1 MKRVH
6 IYLFLAIA
14 VLFFASCEKEQS
26 TNPSNEPLPIFRG
39 YMQFSTDVSTR
50 ADLATNMRGRNF
62 GVFGY
67 EYNTTT
73 TWSYAKA
80 NTTPQTFY
88 NQKVECDSS
97 GNCTYDVD
105 GTQGG
110 NQFKRWEDK
119 HYSFFAYH
127 PYGGSGIAFSG
138 QNDVNTPMLTY
149 TYGWY
154 SNTSDY
160 IDATANEHIFDL
172 MTAEH
177 VDADGSTNVGLNF
190 KHRMFAIEVL
200 ANNYNEHTYEY
211 DTVPVYAKDAN
222 GNYILDANGNKV
234 PSTDAQGNPIFED
247 VIRKDADGNNVIAPG
262 GDQSKEVGMVTIKL
276 DSLRYNTMTIPMSMA
291 SGETKPV
298 YSGPAKPF
306 SREFVI
312 SMNKVRIPAYNETI
326 IDEYGERGGGIPT
339 SISKLGSDGG
349 GYLMLIPQDAI
360 QGAEYNIRFSIDWL
374 GKPADSDDIKTTFDA
389 TINFEPGR
397 LYQLIINFVG
407 SGITIALIEAGSWD
421 PLTVEHTFE

>member
-1 MKRVH
+1 MNRY
-6 IYLFLAIA
+6 IIFSFIA
-14 VLFFASCEKEQS
+14 VSALLFASCEQ
-26 TNPSNEPLPIFRG
+26 EPHPTYPNGELPIFNG
-39 YMQFSTDVSTR
+39 YMQFSTDVSSR

-88 NQKVECDSS
+88 NQKVVCDSS
-97 GNCTYDVD
+97 GNCTYDVN
-105 GTQGG
+105 GTEAG
-110 NQFKRWEDK
+110 NQFKKWEDK

-127 PYGGSGIAFSG
+127 PYGGNGITFSAE
-138 QNDVNTPMLTY
+138 DAVNTPMLTY

-154 SNTSDY
+154 NNTSDY
-160 IDATANEHIFDL
+160 IDATANNSIFDL

-177 VDADGSTNVGLNF
+177 VDADGSTSVGLNF

-200 ANNYNEHTYEY
+200 ANNYNEHTYVY

-234 PSTDAQGNPIFED
+234 QSTDAQGNPIYED
-247 VIRKDADGNNVIAPG
+247 VICKDANGNNVIADG
-262 GDQSKEVGMVTIKL
+262 GNASKEVGMVTIKL
-276 DSLRYNTMTIPMSMA
+276 ENLRYNTMTIPLSMA
-291 SGETKPV
+291 SGEAKPV
-298 YSGPAKPF
+298 YSGPPSPF

-339 SISKLGSDGG
+339 SISKLGSAGG

-360 QGAEYNIRFSIDWL
+360 QGKEYNIRFSIDWL
-374 GKPADSDDIKTTFDA
+374 GKPADSDDIKTTFDS

>member
-1 MKRVH
+1 MKRVL
-6 IYLFLAIA
+6 YLSILAIA
-14 VLFFASCEKEQS
+14 VLFFASCEKEQP

-127 PYGGSGIAFSG
+127 PYDGNGISFSG

-149 TYGWY
+149 TYPWHSTPDQRIIVPG
-154 SNTSDY
+154 NAD
-160 IDATANEHIFDL
+160 IFDL

-200 ANNYNEHTYEY
+200 ANNYNEHTYVY

-234 PSTDAQGNPIFED
+234 QSTDSQGNPIVED
-247 VIRKDADGNNVIAPG
+247 VIRKDADGNNVIADG
-262 GDQSKEVGMVTIKL
+262 GNASEVVGMTTIKL
-276 DSLRYNTMTIPMSMA
+276 ENLRYNTMIIPMSMA
-291 SGETKPV
+291 SGEAKPV
-298 YSGPAKPF
+298 YSGPTTPF
-306 SREFVI
+306 SREFVV
-312 SMNKVRIPAYNETI
+312 SMNDVRIPAYNETI
-326 IDEYGERGGGIPT
+326 IDEFGERGGGIPT
-339 SISKLGSDGG
+339 SISKLGSTSG

-374 GKPADSDDIKTTFDA
+374 GKPADSDDIKTTFDS

>member
-1 MKRVH
+1 MRRFLY
-6 IYLFLAIA
+6 ISIFATLFI
-14 VLFFASCEKEQS
+14 ASCEQ
-26 TNPSNEPLPIFRG
+26 EPHPTYPNGELPIFNG
-39 YMQFSTDVSTR
+39 YMQFSTDVSSR

-88 NQKVECDSS
+88 NQRVVCDSS

-105 GTQGG
+105 INQDG
-110 NQFKRWEDK
+110 NQFKKWEDK

-127 PYGGSGIAFSG
+127 PYEGNGISVSAK
-138 QNDVNTPMLTY
+138 DAVNTPMLTY

-154 SNTSDY
+154 SDPNQR
-160 IDATANEHIFDL
+160 IIVPGNAKIFDL

-200 ANNYNEHTYEY
+200 ANNYNEHTYVY

-234 PSTDAQGNPIFED
+234 QSTDAQGNPIFED
-247 VIRKDADGNNVIAPG
+247 VIRKDADGNNVIANG
-262 GDQSKEVGMVTIKL
+262 GNASEVVGMTTIKL
-276 DSLRYNTMTIPMSMA
+276 ENLRYNTMTIPMSMA
-291 SGETKPV
+291 SGEAKPV
-298 YSGPAKPF
+298 CNGPTDSF

-312 SMNKVRIPAYNETI
+312 SIDDVRIPAYNETI

-374 GKPADSDDIKTTFDA
+374 GKPADSDDIKTTFDS

>member
-1 MKRVH
+1 MNRY
-6 IYLFLAIA
+6 IIFSFIA
-14 VLFFASCEKEQS
+14 VSALLFASCEQ
-26 TNPSNEPLPIFRG
+26 EPHPTYPNGELPIFNG
-39 YMQFSTDVSTR
+39 YMQFSTDVSSR

-73 TWSYAKA
+73 TWNYAKA

-88 NQKVECDSS
+88 NKEVVCDSS

-105 GTQGG
+105 RNQDG
-110 NQFKRWEDK
+110 NQFKKWEDK

-127 PYGGSGIAFSG
+127 PYGGNGISLSAE
-138 QNDVNTPMLTY
+138 DAVNTPMLTY

-154 SNTSDY
+154 SDSGQRIIVPGN
-160 IDATANEHIFDL
+160 AKIFDL

-200 ANNYNEHTYEY
+200 ANNYNEHTYVY

-234 PSTDAQGNPIFED
+234 QSTDAQGNPIFED
-247 VIRKDADGNNVIAPG
+247 VIRKDADGNNVIATG
-262 GDQSKEVGMVTIKL
+262 GNASKVVGMTTIKL
-276 DSLRYNTMTIPMSMA
+276 ENLRYNTMTIPMSMA
-291 SGETKPV
+291 SGEAKPN
-298 YSGPAKPF
+298 YSPTSPF

-312 SMNKVRIPAYNETI
+312 SIDDVRIPAYNETI

-360 QGAEYNIRFSIDWL
+360 QGEEYNIRFSIDWL
-374 GKPADSDDIKTTFDA
+374 GKPADSDDVKTTFDS

>member
-1 MKRVH
+1 MKRYT
-6 IYLFLAIA
+6 IFSFIAILA
-14 VLFFASCEKEQS
+14 LLFASCEQETQS
-26 TNPSNEPLPIFRG
+26 TYPNGELPIFRG

-50 ADLATNMRGRNF
+50 ADLATNMRGKEF

-127 PYGGSGIAFSG
+127 PYGGNGISFSAE
-138 QNDVNTPMLTY
+138 DAVNTPMLTY
-149 TYGWY
+149 TYPWY
-154 SNTSDY
+154 SNPNQRIIVPGSKDIY
-160 IDATANEHIFDL
+160 DL

-211 DTVPVYAKDAN
+211 DTVPVYAKDVN

-234 PSTDAQGNPIFED
+234 QSTDSQGNPIFED
-247 VIRKDADGNNVIAPG
+247 VIRKDADGNNVIADG
-262 GDQSKEVGMVTIKL
+262 GDASEDVGMTTIKL
-276 DSLRYNTMTIPMSMA
+276 ENLRYNTMTIPMSMA
-291 SGETKPV
+291 SGEAKPV
-298 YSGPAKPF
+298 YTGPTTPF

-312 SMNKVRIPAYNETI
+312 SMNDVRIPAYNETI

-349 GYLMLIPQDAI
+349 GYLMLIPQDAT
-360 QGAEYNIRFSIDWL
+360 QGAAYNIRFTIDWL
-374 GKPADSDDIKTTFDA
+374 GKPADSDDIKTTFDS